1 MSVTTYKSTVSVF
14 SLALPAA
21 VLAVLGVALAA
32 KVGMLDFSSAPP
44 AVTMP
49 EIVTIEPRQM
59 QYRAEGHFIKN
70 GFAVDA
76 PLLDVALARPFQIMK
91 YQVTRADY
99 ARCITDGACAPAEPA
114 KVSKAQGKE
123 VPATGINYTDALSY
137 AEWLSDKTGEVWQ
150 LPTDQ
155 QWAFAAGKRFPDDAL
170 GIDASSS
177 NPALRWLA
185 DYERESSRKSSAN
198 PEPQSLGAFGENE
211 YGVADIGGN
220 VWEWT
225 QTCHRRVHVDDNGKV
240 LSEAPA
246 CGIFVVAGK
255 HRASMSFFIRDP
267 KSGGCA
273 VGVPPD
279 NLGFR
284 LVRDDRWYAPLL
296 RTIRNRLGP
305 EV

>member
-1 MSVTTYKSTVSVF
+1 MSVAAHKSTVSML
-14 SLALPAA
+14 SLALP
-21 VLAVLGVALAA
+21 LAVLSVLGVGLAV
-32 KVGMLDFSSAPP
+32 KVGMLDFSSGVP
-44 AVTMP
+44 AVAMP
-49 EIVTIEPRQM
+49 ETVRIEPRRM

-70 GFAVDA
+70 GYAVDA
-76 PLLDVALARPFQIMK
+76 PLLDVSLARPFEVMK

-99 ARCITDGACAPAEPA
+99 ARCAADGVCPPAEP
-114 KVSKAQGKE
+114 VKAEGRDIP
-123 VPATGINYTDALSY
+123 VTGVNYTDALSY
-137 AEWLSDKTGEVWQ
+137 AEWLSDKTGAVWQ

-170 GIDASSS
+170 GIDAASS

-185 DYERESSRKSSAN
+185 DYERESSRKSSAD
-198 PEPQSLGAFGENE
+198 PEPQALGAFGENE

-225 QTCHRRVHVDDNGKV
+225 QTCHRRVHVDDRGRVIN
-240 LSEAPA
+240 EAPA
-246 CGIFVVAGK
+246 CGIFVVEGK

-296 RTIRNRLGP
+296 RAVRNRLGP
-305 EV
+305 AV

>member
-1 MSVTTYKSTVSVF
+1 MSVATYKSTVSAL
-14 SLALPAA
+14 SLALPVAILSA
-21 VLAVLGVALAA
+21 LSVTLAIQ
-32 KVGMLDFSSAPP
+32 VGMLDFSSAAP
-44 AVTMP
+44 AVALP
-49 EIVTIEPRQM
+49 ETVTIEPRHM

-70 GFAVDA
+70 GYAVDA
-76 PLLDVALARPFQIMK
+76 PLLDVSLARPFEVMK
-91 YQVTRADY
+91 YQVSWADY
-99 ARCITDGACAPAEPA
+99 ARCAADGACAQAEPTKAA
-114 KVSKAQGKE
+114 KAAAKDVPVSG
-123 VPATGINYTDALSY
+123 VNYTDALSY
-137 AEWLSDKTGEVWQ
+137 AEWLSDKTGQVWQ
-150 LPTDQ
+150 LPTDR

-198 PEPQSLGAFGENE
+198 PEPQALGTFGENE
-211 YGVADIGGN
+211 NGVADIGGN

-240 LSEAPA
+240 ISEAPA
-246 CGIFVVAGK
+246 CGIFVVEGK

-284 LVRDDRWYAPLL
+284 LVRDDRWHAPLL
-296 RTIRNRLGP
+296 RAIRNRLGP
-305 EV
+305 AV